1 VNNVT
6 NEMTAVWSESART
19 LTETQTSS
27 HRATPSVRVQKY
39 GRTISETSTDGGRNF
54 FFDPYG
60 RVFYTERRPSVSS
73 AWLSETWLGFNDF
86 GDVAEHDAFIA
97 SGSTYAIT
105 SYAFDAFGHE
115 TVRVDALG
123 NAVTNTYDALGRC
136 VATSG
141 ATYPVTHGFDT
152 AGRATALSTTRDGG
166 VWDSTAWLYNVA
178 SGLITNKVYADD
190 TTVSFSYDEASR
202 PLRTTW
208 ARGEWREHAYNA
220 DGLLTATTYSDAT
233 PDISLAYDAF
243 QRLVGSSNAVAAYV
257 YSNDALG
264 AATNETASIGTT
276 SHQIARQYDR
286 FQRLASLTI
295 DVKPVLYS
303 YDDENR
309 LSTVSNNAFTVAYAY
324 TPDGWDAGYNITLT
338 NGTVLSRTVTRDP
351 YRRHLVTGVSNAVAG
366 SVAFDYHYNYDLL
379 GQVTSRNS
387 DTFCYNARSEVISAI
402 TAPSHTNRYEFDAI
416 GNNRWT
422 SVNAA
427 TNIYSANELNQYT
440 NIANGTVIEPA
451 YDLDGNMTWDGRL
464 SYTWDAENRLSAV
477 YSNSTCIVS
486 NSYDH
491 QSRRVLKTT
500 ATATHAFVYDG
511 WNLVLETIAT
521 ASGVTTNRYVWG
533 KDLSGTFQGA
543 GGVGGL
549 LAVSMNGSCF
559 FPFYDNNGNIIAYE
573 SESGE
578 LVAEYVYDAFGRTI
592 AHFGPMANAFPHRFS
607 TKYYDSETG
616 LSNYG
621 YRFYSSDLM
630 RWLNRDPI
638 EENGGRNLFSFV
650 NNDPMSS
657 FDQLGLVRIFYS
669 AKGTEIGRDRGWL
682 FWSTTKF
689 IQGKTGNIEWCGKR
703 FWRVRRYDAF
713 YLPGEFSGVEEKWEP
728 KMRTFYLANKNTS
741 WFYKNFPYGYLFA
754 LGTVLENSPQ
764 NMPWD
769 YKRNLDAEKWYIFKN
784 EAYRDDSIGNIAW
797 GAIMRSYGFP
807 RQFALMGAGAQQL
820 RDDYTSWKNG
830 NLTLWQF
837 ATKNRNVYGDE
848 GRDGIAI
855 SDGFG
860 WNP

>member
-1 VNNVT
+1 MDVN
-6 NEMTAVWSESART
+6 
-19 LTETQTSS
+19 
-27 HRATPSVRVQKY
+27 
-39 GRTISETSTDGGRNF
+39 G
-54 FFDPYG
+54 
-60 RVFYTERRPSVSS
+60 
-73 AWLSETWLGFNDF
+73 
-86 GDVAEHDAFIA
+86 
-97 SGSTYAIT
+97 
-105 SYAFDAFGHE
+105 
-115 TVRVDALG
+115 
-123 NAVTNTYDALGRC
+123 
-136 VATSG
+136 SG
-141 ATYPVTHGFDT
+141 ARHV
-152 AGRATALSTTRDGG
+152 
-166 VWDSTAWLYNVA
+166 
-178 SGLITNKVYADD
+178 
-190 TTVSFSYDEASR
+190 VSFSYDEASR

-208 ARGEWREHAYNA
+208 ARGEWRDHAYNA
-220 DGLLTATTYSDAT
+220 DGLQTAITYSDAT
-233 PDISLAYDAF
+233 PAVWLAYDAF
-243 QRLVGSSNAVAAYV
+243 QRFVSASNAVAQCTYV
-257 YSNDALG
+257 NDNHGAVTNENVTIGTNTHTLARGHDGFHRLSLLSVDGDTVHFGYDAETRLG
-264 AATNETASIGTT
+264 A
-276 SHQIARQYDR
+276 
-286 FQRLASLTI
+286 
-295 DVKPVLYS
+295 
-303 YDDENR
+303 
-309 LSTVSNNAFTVAYAY
+309 VSNAAFTAAYAY
-324 TPDGWDAGYNITLT
+324 TPDGLDAGWTVTCT
-338 NGTVLSRTVTRDP
+338 NGTTISRVLTRDT
-351 YRRHLVTGVSNAVAG
+351 YRRNLVTTITN
-366 SVAFDYHYNYDLL
+366 SVVGMPTNPLAYTYDALNR
-379 GQVTSRNS
+379 VTGRNNDS
-387 DTFCYNARSEVISAI
+387 FGYNARSEVSSAI

-616 LSNYG
+616 LSYYG
-621 YRFYSSDLM
+621 YRFYSSELM

-784 EAYRDDSIGNIAW
+784 EATSI
-797 GAIMRSYGFP
+797 P
-807 RQFALMGAGAQQL
+807 
-820 RDDYTSWKNG
+820 
-830 NLTLWQF
+830 
-837 ATKNRNVYGDE
+837 
-848 GRDGIAI
+848 
-855 SDGFG
+855 
-860 WNP
+860 